1 MGSLTITKLW
11 TRGGWVSWHVN
22 DTPAEIYML
31 LGLQSPQWVWS
42 RPAPLALP
50 SASAPPSV
58 KREGFP
64 ETPVPCKSGP
74 HPALNAGPSPR
85 SQAAGGRA
93 AGGSRGRPLPS
104 RPGRVWPEG
113 ASASRHRVTTREHT
127 GVGPMASC
135 QHRQPGGAV
144 EGLWAGSA
152 AASLS
157 ASVLTELQYPD
168 STSACGCVL
177 GLAISGNY

>member
-1 MGSLTITKLW
+1 MIHLRRSTCCW
-11 TRGGWVSWHVN
+11 
-22 DTPAEIYML
+22 PAESAV
-31 LGLQSPQWVWS
+31 GVVQ
-42 RPAPLALP
+42 PAPPDLP

-74 HPALNAGPSPR
+74 HPALNAAPSPR
-85 SQAAGGRA
+85 SRAAGGRA
-93 AGGSRGRPLPS
+93 AGGSGGRPLPS

-113 ASASRHRVTTREHT
+113 ASAIRHRVTTREHT
-127 GVGPMASC
+127 GVSPAASS
-135 QHRQPGGAV
+135 QRRQPGGGGV
-144 EGLWAGSA
+144 EGPWAGPA

-177 GLAISGNY
+177 GLAISGNYGAFTAQAGALGTQTWPP